1 MQNNVI
7 PISSRI
13 FTALVGIF
21 LSKIDV
27 IQVFSTLK
35 TYTTTKNGYLVGVF
49 MVLSIKTTLKYL
61 LNSRFIIIY
70 RFQPNSHSKMAAPPA
85 NTHTNPPTKSSKP
98 YSPKSSLLAFWLV
111 TSITSC
117 VSSPLICA
125 SFSATYFIL
134 RLSFLLP
141 RLGSGAIY
149 GLSVSRTILS
159 IGI

>member
-1 MQNNVI
+1 MNLHTN
-7 PISSRI
+7 
-13 FTALVGIF
+13 LD
-21 LSKIDV
+21 L
-27 IQVFSTLK
+27 TLK

-49 MVLSIKTTLKYL
+49 MTLTIKTTLKDL

-70 RFQPNSHSKMAAPPA
+70 RFSPSLHKKRAVLPA
-85 NTHTNPPTKSSKP
+85 KSSKP
-98 YSPKSSLLAFWLV
+98 YSAKSSLLAFWLV

>member
-1 MQNNVI
+1 M
-7 PISSRI
+7 
-13 FTALVGIF
+13 
-21 LSKIDV
+21 
-27 IQVFSTLK
+27 TL
-35 TYTTTKNGYLVGVF
+35 T
-49 MVLSIKTTLKYL
+49 IKTTLKDL

-70 RFQPNSHSKMAAPPA
+70 RFSPSLHKKRAVLPA
-85 NTHTNPPTKSSKP
+85 KSSKP

-141 RLGSGAIY
+141 RVGSGAIY

-159 IGI
+159 ICIYAAASTSFLAFLNVITTPIHIEKPMLRKYIAASMLY

>member
-1 MQNNVI
+1 M
-7 PISSRI
+7 
-13 FTALVGIF
+13 
-21 LSKIDV
+21 
-27 IQVFSTLK
+27 TL
-35 TYTTTKNGYLVGVF
+35 T
-49 MVLSIKTTLKYL
+49 IKTTLKDL

-70 RFQPNSHSKMAAPPA
+70 RFSPSLHKKRAVLPA
-85 NTHTNPPTKSSKP
+85 KSSKP

-159 IGI
+159 IGIYAAASTSFLAFLNVRTPPIPIEKPMLRKSLAASLLYE

>member
-1 MQNNVI
+1 MI

-13 FTALVGIF
+13 FAALVGIF

-35 TYTTTKNGYLVGVF
+35 TYTTTKNDYLVGVF
-49 MVLSIKTTLKYL
+49 MALSIKTTLKDL

-70 RFQPNSHSKMAAPPA
+70 RFSPSFHKKRAVLPA
-85 NTHTNPPTKSSKP
+85 KSSKP
-98 YSPKSSLLAFWLV
+98 YSLKSSLLAFWLV
-111 TSITSC
+111 ISITSC

-125 SFSATYFIL
+125 SFSATYLIL

>member
-1 MQNNVI
+1 M
-7 PISSRI
+7 
-13 FTALVGIF
+13 
-21 LSKIDV
+21 
-27 IQVFSTLK
+27 TL
-35 TYTTTKNGYLVGVF
+35 T
-49 MVLSIKTTLKYL
+49 IKTTLKDL

-70 RFQPNSHSKMAAPPA
+70 RFSPSLHNKRAVLPA
-85 NTHTNPPTKSSKP
+85 KSSKP

-117 VSSPLICA
+117 ASSPLICA

-159 IGI
+159 IGIYRWIELFWRQTVHIWHLSLTEVKETTAAI

>member
-1 MQNNVI
+1 M
-7 PISSRI
+7 
-13 FTALVGIF
+13 
-21 LSKIDV
+21 
-27 IQVFSTLK
+27 TL
-35 TYTTTKNGYLVGVF
+35 T
-49 MVLSIKTTLKYL
+49 IKTTLKDL
-61 LNSRFIIIY
+61 LNSSFIIIY
-70 RFQPNSHSKMAAPPA
+70 RFSPSLHKKRAVLPA
-85 NTHTNPPTKSSKP
+85 KSSKP

-159 IGI
+159 IGIYAAASTSFLAFLNLRTHTINIERKILRKTLEDSQRYE

>member
-1 MQNNVI
+1 M
-7 PISSRI
+7 
-13 FTALVGIF
+13 
-21 LSKIDV
+21 
-27 IQVFSTLK
+27 TL
-35 TYTTTKNGYLVGVF
+35 T
-49 MVLSIKTTLKYL
+49 IKTTLKDL

-70 RFQPNSHSKMAAPPA
+70 RFSPSLHKKRAVLPA
-85 NTHTNPPTKSSKP
+85 KSSKP

-141 RLGSGAIY
+141 RLGSGVCLQNNSIHRY
-149 GLSVSRTILS
+149 IRCCFHKLPGILKCKNTADS
-159 IGI
+159 YRKAHVKKISCGFHAV